1 MDPHTNNDERSSMYQ
16 VEEEEEDNNS
26 TSETSTSPTED
37 CEDVETV
44 KTATAAS
51 SGMSNIYFWQLKF
64 WQKSDRFAKIKFEC
78 DKLATPIA
86 L

>member
-51 SGMSNIYFWQLKF
+51 SGIYLILSMTSSLFSSNHNTTLSVNIVTQNSNEYF
-64 WQKSDRFAKIKFEC
+64 
-78 DKLATPIA
+78 
-86 L
+86 

>member
-1 MDPHTNNDERSSMYQ
+1 MDPHTNNDERSLMYQ
-16 VEEEEEDNNS
+16 VEEEEEEDNNS

-51 SGMSNIYFWQLKF
+51 SGIYYLIVSMTTFLF
-64 WQKSDRFAKIKFEC
+64 FVKSQRC
-78 DKLATPIA
+78 DNKA
-86 L
+86 

>member
-1 MDPHTNNDERSSMYQ
+1 MGVENKKYYYSRKINKKRRFLQKSRQINMDPHTNNDERSLMYQ
-16 VEEEEEDNNS
+16 VEEEEEEDNNS

-51 SGMSNIYFWQLKF
+51 SGI
-64 WQKSDRFAKIKFEC
+64 
-78 DKLATPIA
+78 
-86 L
+86 

>member
-51 SGMSNIYFWQLKF
+51 SGIYLILSMTKF
-64 WQKSDRFAKIKFEC
+64 LFFVKSQRYDNKA
-78 DKLATPIA
+78 
-86 L
+86 

>member
-51 SGMSNIYFWQLKF
+51 SGIYYFVSMTTFLFFVKSYFSYSNH
-64 WQKSDRFAKIKFEC
+64 
-78 DKLATPIA
+78 
-86 L
+86 

>member
-16 VEEEEEDNNS
+16 VEEVEEEDNNS

-51 SGMSNIYFWQLKF
+51 SGIYYLIVSIINDYISFFRQITTLW
-64 WQKSDRFAKIKFEC
+64 W
-78 DKLATPIA
+78 
-86 L
+86 

>member
-51 SGMSNIYFWQLKF
+51 SGIYLILSMTKF
-64 WQKSDRFAKIKFEC
+64 LFFVKSQRC
-78 DKLATPIA
+78 DNKA
-86 L
+86 